1 MNRQAVSSEAEIMPI
16 IVPVVNIGSTSRSGI
31 PPAAALFDEST
42 LGFNWIVV
50 LPFSSVVVVKF
61 GWILGVEGVIVVLV
75 LEPPAV
81 LVDDDEFPLLPDV
94 VFTVELELVVLEPSV
109 FPSVVELLFGL
120 DEVLF
125 LVPSPLVYEF
135 EPVIVLLVRFEDV
148 VELAVEL
155 LLVLF

>member
-1 MNRQAVSSEAEIMPI
+1 M
-16 IVPVVNIGSTSRSGI
+16 
-31 PPAAALFDEST
+31 
-42 LGFNWIVV
+42 
-50 LPFSSVVVVKF
+50 
-61 GWILGVEGVIVVLV
+61 

-81 LVDDDEFPLLPDV
+81 LVDDEFPLLPDV